1 MPAKRKDKPPAGR
14 KEKTVGATPL
24 KTARKRSSEPGS
36 VQRSKAKPGPAATP
50 PREGGDLYA
59 SLFRDSHTVMLIVD
73 PKEGRIVDANR
84 AAVRF
89 YGYPA
94 RMLKTMRIGDIN
106 LLDERSLR
114 AKMKQAARE
123 EKRHFHFRHRLA
135 GGAIRDVEVASGPIL
150 LGGRKLLY
158 SIVRDITERRK
169 SEEALRFEREQLF
182 SLFDSMET
190 LVYVADPSTHEI
202 LYVNK
207 ALQDMLGRPVVG
219 HICYR
224 EFQGLE
230 SPCPFCTNEII
241 LKQYPAPYYW
251 EYYNPKIGRHF
262 SIIDRIISWPDGRD
276 VRVEFAT
283 DITERKRAED
293 RLRASLDLLG
303 VAQHAANA
311 GVWGWDMK
319 TGKLTWSEEFYRLF
333 GLDPA
338 EEASFDAWLGVLH
351 PDDRESAMA
360 VINRAV
366 EERKPLENEYRILR
380 PGGQVRWISAL
391 GNTAYDEAGRPLSM
405 YGICIDITERK
416 RAEANLQESRNLLD
430 ATQRLARVGGWSW
443 DVARQTMTW
452 TDETYRIHGMTPG
465 IPDPGSAELIAR
477 SLGCY
482 DPEDRPVIE
491 AAFRRCA
498 DEGVPYNLEFP
509 LTTVDGRR
517 IWIQTAAQPVIDGD
531 RVVRVNGNIMD
542 ITGRRRAEEALRESE
557 ERFRAFMDNSPGI
570 AWIKDEEG
578 RHVYLSKA
586 YETRFGVKLEDWR
599 GKTDFDL
606 WPPDTA
612 RTFRENDLAVLKD
625 DRALEVT
632 EEAGA
637 QDGTRTYWW
646 NVKFPIHDAAG
657 RKYVAGFGVDI
668 TERRRAEEA
677 LRESESR
684 YRLLVENAQFAVIVT
699 SLATGLVLFANERA
713 CTLFSVPMN
722 RAIGRQ
728 AQQHW
733 VRPEDRDH
741 FVESLTKTGK
751 VTDYECALK
760 TGTGAVIWVFVSAT
774 LIDFEGQQAAFIV
787 YNDISE
793 RRRAEEAL
801 RDSLE
806 TASAMLNAATESFAL
821 LDTEGIV
828 IAANETFA
836 RRLGTTLDAVI
847 GTSAYGYLSGE
858 LAERRRERIREVIQ
872 NGYPLRF
879 TDERAGRWLENSI
892 YPIFDARGKVGRL
905 VVYAQ
910 DITDRRRSEEALKQ
924 SEALLKSIFQAAPIG
939 IGLVYNRV
947 LGWVNDQVAFMLGY
961 AVEELA
967 ERSARILY
975 ESDEEF
981 ERVGREKYVEVLQG
995 STGVI
1000 ETHWRHKDGTML
1012 DILLSSKA
1020 IDAQDLSTG
1029 VVFTALDISA
1039 RKRSE
1044 EALQRYQDELERRVL
1059 ERTSE
1064 LMVANQALI
1073 MEIEDRNRADKA
1085 LRDSERRLSDII
1097 SFLPDPTFVIDRDG
1111 RVIAWNRAME
1121 TMTGIAAKDMLG
1133 RGNYEY
1139 AVPFY
1144 GERRPLLIDM
1154 VLSGDESVAG
1164 RLARVKRRGDVLFGE
1179 SYTPR
1184 RGVRTERVYLSGTAA
1199 PLYDSQGNLVGAIE
1213 SIRDITER
1221 KRAEEELR
1229 YRDAILEVA
1238 SFAAERFLKAPS
1250 WETDIR
1256 EILARLGTVT
1266 GVSRV
1271 YVFENR
1277 TLEGGVLLTT
1287 QRYEWVAEGIEPQID
1302 NLLLQGHEMEREGFA
1317 RWAEV
1322 MRRGGHIFGAVRE
1335 FPESERELLAAQG
1348 VLSIAAVPVYLGDR
1362 WWGFIGFD
1370 DCAEERE
1377 WSDVEME
1384 ALNVV
1389 ASTLGAALS
1398 RRHTET
1404 RLTQTSERLSVV
1416 LESLPIVTFTS
1427 SGGEKEEITYITG
1440 TVEELTGFRPD
1451 EFLKNPSFFF
1461 DHVHPDDR
1469 PVVRSCHLGIGAK
1482 GMCGCEFRFRAENG
1496 SYRWFSEFCRLIRGP
1511 EGSIGHIVGI
1521 WQDVTEEKR
1530 ILQESNTRLQQVIQ
1544 AHKLASLGEI
1554 VAGVVHEI
1562 NNPNSFIAYNIP
1574 LLEEIWKL
1582 CEPVLAE
1589 HAAAN
1594 PGWGKR
1600 GVSYEQLRDDMAEI
1614 INAFRIGSDRIT
1626 RVVSNLK
1633 DFARVEEGSQ
1643 ARPVSVN
1650 DVVEKTLMIVGGQ
1663 IRRSVS
1669 RLDLDLGG
1677 GLPHVQGHF
1686 QKLEQ
1691 VLANLLVNAHQS
1703 ISDKEKGRIRIS
1715 TRHLERLGAVI
1726 ISIEDSGHG
1735 MTRSVLD
1742 RLFEP
1747 FFTTRRDTGGTGLG
1761 LSVSYGLIR
1770 EHQGVIGVLS
1780 RPGIGSRFTVV
1791 LPLKP
1796 GAPLNLRPVIL
1807 PLERDAERVEELQM
1821 QISGIDEGF
1830 LHWFYHCEPS
1840 VERLAEYL
1848 EQHPEVDVVLIPV
1861 QGEGLDAG
1869 RFLQTIRERHPLVT
1883 TIAWGGVEQE
1893 FTGPG
1898 GEKPDIHLKGA
1909 PDVRR
1914 LKEVLDGLTRQRF

>member
-1 MPAKRKDKPPAGR
+1 MPAKRPEKPPAGR
-14 KEKTVGATPL
+14 KRKTAGDHAEPA
-24 KTARKRSSEPGS
+24 ARKRVTARPGS
-36 VQRSKAKPGPAATP
+36 VQRSQAKAGPSPVPA
-50 PREGGDLYA
+50 REGGELYG
-59 SLFRDSHTVMLIVD
+59 SLFRDSHTIMLIID
-73 PKEGRIVDANR
+73 PGDGSIVDANR

-106 LLDERSLR
+106 LLDDGPLR

-123 EKRHFHFRHRLA
+123 EKRRFHFRHRLA

-158 SIVRDITERRK
+158 SIVHDITERRK

-182 SLFDSMET
+182 SMFDCMDA
-190 LVYVADPSTHEI
+190 LVYVSDPVTFEI
-202 LYVNK
+202 LYTNK
-207 ALQDMLGRPVVG
+207 ALDLALGRHAVG
-219 HICYR
+219 EICHR
-224 EFQGLE
+224 AFQGLE
-230 SPCPFCTNEII
+230 EPCPFCTNAII
-241 LKQYPAPYYW
+241 LESNPEPHQWEHHNPTLGRQY
-251 EYYNPKIGRHF
+251 
-262 SIIDRIISWPDGRD
+262 SIIDRIIMWPDGRE

-283 DITERKRAED
+283 DITERK
-293 RLRASLDLLG
+293 
-303 VAQHAANA
+303 
-311 GVWGWDMK
+311 K
-319 TGKLTWSEEFYRLF
+319 
-333 GLDPA
+333 
-338 EEASFDAWLGVLH
+338 
-351 PDDRESAMA
+351 
-360 VINRAV
+360 
-366 EERKPLENEYRILR
+366 
-380 PGGQVRWISAL
+380 
-391 GNTAYDEAGRPLSM
+391 
-405 YGICIDITERK
+405 
-416 RAEANLQESRNLLD
+416 
-430 ATQRLARVGGWSW
+430 
-443 DVARQTMTW
+443 
-452 TDETYRIHGMTPG
+452 
-465 IPDPGSAELIAR
+465 
-477 SLGCY
+477 
-482 DPEDRPVIE
+482 
-491 AAFRRCA
+491 
-498 DEGVPYNLEFP
+498 
-509 LTTVDGRR
+509 
-517 IWIQTAAQPVIDGD
+517 
-531 RVVRVNGNIMD
+531 
-542 ITGRRRAEEALRESE
+542 AEEALRDSE
-557 ERFRAFMDNSPGI
+557 
-570 AWIKDEEG
+570 K
-578 RHVYLSKA
+578 
-586 YETRFGVKLEDWR
+586 
-599 GKTDFDL
+599 
-606 WPPDTA
+606 
-612 RTFRENDLAVLKD
+612 
-625 DRALEVT
+625 
-632 EEAGA
+632 
-637 QDGTRTYWW
+637 
-646 NVKFPIHDAAG
+646 
-657 RKYVAGFGVDI
+657 
-668 TERRRAEEA
+668 
-677 LRESESR
+677 R
-684 YRLLVENAQFAVIVT
+684 YRLLVENAEYPVVVT
-699 SLATGLVLFANERA
+699 SLATGRILFVNERA
-713 CTLFSVPMN
+713 CRTFDVPM
-722 RAIGRQ
+722 AAAVGAQ
-728 AQQHW
+728 AGEFW
-733 VRPEDRDH
+733 VRPDDRDR
-741 FVESLTKTGK
+741 FVEDLLAAGR
-751 VTDYECALK
+751 VTEYECALRTAK
-760 TGTGAVIWVFVSAT
+760 GAVRWMLVSAS
-774 LIDFEGQQAAFIV
+774 LIEYDGQNAAFVV
-787 YNDISE
+787 YNDITE
-793 RRRAEEAL
+793 RKRAEEAL

-821 LDTEGIV
+821 IDTEGV
-828 IAANETFA
+828 VLAANETFA

-847 GTSAYGYLSGE
+847 GTCAYGYLNPG
-858 LAERRRERIREVIQ
+858 LAERRRERLREVIQ
-872 NGYPLRF
+872 SGHPLRF
-879 TDERAGRWLENSI
+879 TDEGAGRWLEQSI
-892 YPIFDARGKVGRL
+892 YPIFDSRGKVGRL
-905 VVYAQ
+905 VIYAQ

-947 LGWVNDQVAFMLGY
+947 LGWTNDQVALMLGY

-967 ERSARILY
+967 EKNARILY

-995 STGVI
+995 DTGVI
-1000 ETHWRHKDGTML
+1000 ETRWRRKDGTML

-1020 IDAQDLSTG
+1020 IDPQDLSAG
-1029 VVFTALDISA
+1029 VVFTALDITS
-1039 RKRSE
+1039 RKRGE

-1073 MEIEDRNRADKA
+1073 LEIEDRNRADKA

-1121 TMTGIAAKDMLG
+1121 TMTGISAKDMLG
-1133 RGNYEY
+1133 KGNYDY

-1144 GERRPLLIDM
+1144 GERRPLLIDQ
-1154 VLSGDESVAG
+1154 VLSPDREIEVLYA
-1164 RLARVKRRGDVLFGE
+1164 KINRRGEILFGE
-1179 SYTPR
+1179 SYIPG
-1184 RGVRTERVYLSGTAA
+1184 RGGRKERTYLSGTAA
-1199 PLYDSQGNLVGAIE
+1199 PLYDSQGHLVGAIE
-1213 SIRDITER
+1213 SIRDITAR

-1271 YVFENR
+1271 YLFENR
-1277 TLEGGVLLTT
+1277 TSEEGVLLTT
-1287 QRYEWVAEGIEPQID
+1287 QRYEWVADRVEAEID
-1302 NLLLQGHEMEREGFA
+1302 NPVLQGLAMEREGFG

-1322 MRRGGHIFGAVRE
+1322 MRNGGHIFGAVRE
-1335 FPESERELLAAQG
+1335 FPESERELLASQG
-1348 VLSIAAVPVYLGDR
+1348 VLSIAVVPVYLGDR

-1370 DCAEERE
+1370 DCTDERK

-1398 RRHTET
+1398 RRHTEM

-1451 EFLKNPSFFF
+1451 EYLKNPAFFF
-1461 DHVHPDDR
+1461 EHVHPDDR
-1469 PVVRSCHLGIGAK
+1469 SVVRSCHLGIGTK
-1482 GMCGCEFRFRAENG
+1482 GMCGCEFRFRASNG

-1574 LLEEIWKL
+1574 LLEEIWRL

-1600 GVSYEQLRDDMAEI
+1600 GVSYAELRGDMAEI
-1614 INAFRIGSDRIT
+1614 INAFRIGSDRIN

-1633 DFARVEEGSQ
+1633 DFARVEESSQ
-1643 ARPVSVN
+1643 ARPISVN

-1669 RLDLDLGG
+1669 NLDLDLDGD
-1677 GLPHVQGHF
+1677 LPPVQGHF

-1703 ISDKEKGRIRIS
+1703 ILDKEKGRIRIS
-1715 TRHLERLGAVI
+1715 TRHLKRLGAVI
-1726 ISIEDSGHG
+1726 VSIEDSGHG
-1735 MTRSVLD
+1735 MTRAVLD

-1791 LPLKP
+1791 LPLGP
-1796 GAPLNLRPVIL
+1796 GAPPNLRPLIL
-1807 PLERDAERVEELQM
+1807 PLDSDVERVEELQM
-1821 QISGIDEGF
+1821 QISGIDDGF
-1830 LHWFYHCEPS
+1830 VQWFYRNEPS
-1840 VERLAEYL
+1840 VERLTEYL
-1848 EQHPEVDVVLIPV
+1848 EQHPEVDVVLMTEPSD
-1861 QGEGLDAG
+1861 GFDCG
-1869 RFLQTIRERHPLVT
+1869 RVLQAIRERHPLIT
-1883 TIAWGGVEQE
+1883 TIAWGGMKKD

-1898 GEKPDIHLKGA
+1898 GEGPDIHVKGT
-1909 PDVRR
+1909 PDIRK
-1914 LKEVLDGLTRQRF
+1914 LKEILDGLTRQRF

>member
-1 MPAKRKDKPPAGR
+1 MPAKRP
-14 KEKTVGATPL
+14 EKTPGKKKKAAGSSPGT
-24 KTARKRSSEPGS
+24 KARKRAETPGGAQQS
-36 VQRSKAKPGPAATP
+36 DAKLGPAAAP
-50 PREGGDLYA
+50 PREGGGLYA
-59 SLFRDSHTVMLIVD
+59 SLFRDSHTVMLIID
-73 PKEGRIVDANR
+73 PKDGRIVDANR

-94 RMLKTMRIGDIN
+94 RMLKSMRISDIN
-106 LLDERSLR
+106 LLDEGPLR

-135 GGAIRDVEVASGPIL
+135 GGAVRDVEVASGPIL

-182 SLFDSMET
+182 SLFDSMDT
-190 LVYVADPSTHEI
+190 LVYVSDPVSYEI
-202 LYVNK
+202 LFTNK
-207 ALQDMLGRPVVG
+207 TLDRALGRRVVG
-219 HICYR
+219 EICHR
-224 EFQGLE
+224 AFQGLDE
-230 SPCPFCTNEII
+230 PCPFCTNRII
-241 LKQYPAPYYW
+241 LEKNPEPHQWEHHNPTLGRYY
-251 EYYNPKIGRHF
+251 
-262 SIIDRIISWPDGRD
+262 SIVDRIITWPDGRD

-283 DITERKRAED
+283 DITEQRRAETALRNSERRYRELAESLPVGIYEADLDGRLTYANRAAFEMFGYTEEDLD
-293 RLRASLDLLG
+293 RGMHYLQ
-303 VAQHAANA
+303 VI
-311 GVWGWDMK
+311 VP
-319 TGKLTWSEEFYRLF
+319 EER
-333 GLDPA
+333 D
-338 EEASFDAWLGVLH
+338 EAVRRS
-351 PDDRESAMA
+351 MA
-360 VINRAV
+360 VR
-366 EERKPLENEYRILR
+366 E
-380 PGGQVRWISAL
+380 
-391 GNTAYDEAGRPLSM
+391 GRPLEK
-405 YGICIDITERK
+405 TEYTFLRK
-416 RAEANLQESRNLLD
+416 DSTRFTGQLEA
-430 ATQRLARVGGWSW
+430 
-443 DVARQTMTW
+443 
-452 TDETYRIHGMTPG
+452 
-465 IPDPGSAELIAR
+465 
-477 SLGCY
+477 
-482 DPEDRPVIE
+482 RPVI
-491 AAFRRCA
+491 R
-498 DEGVPYNLEFP
+498 EGV
-509 LTTVDGRR
+509 V
-517 IWIQTAAQPVIDGD
+517 TASTG
-531 RVVRVNGNIMD
+531 VV
-542 ITGRRRAEEALRESE
+542 S
-557 ERFRAFMDNSPGI
+557 
-570 AWIKDEEG
+570 
-578 RHVYLSKA
+578 
-586 YETRFGVKLEDWR
+586 
-599 GKTDFDL
+599 
-606 WPPDTA
+606 
-612 RTFRENDLAVLKD
+612 
-625 DRALEVT
+625 
-632 EEAGA
+632 
-637 QDGTRTYWW
+637 
-646 NVKFPIHDAAG
+646 
-657 RKYVAGFGVDI
+657 
-668 TERRRAEEA
+668 
-677 LRESESR
+677 
-684 YRLLVENAQFAVIVT
+684 
-699 SLATGLVLFANERA
+699 
-713 CTLFSVPMN
+713 
-722 RAIGRQ
+722 
-728 AQQHW
+728 
-733 VRPEDRDH
+733 
-741 FVESLTKTGK
+741 
-751 VTDYECALK
+751 
-760 TGTGAVIWVFVSAT
+760 
-774 LIDFEGQQAAFIV
+774 
-787 YNDISE
+787 DISD
-793 RRRAEEAL
+793 RKRAEEAL

-821 LDTEGIV
+821 VDTEGIV
-828 IAANETFA
+828 LAANETFA
-836 RRLGTTLDAVI
+836 RRLGTTLDAII
-847 GTSAYGYLSGE
+847 GTSAYGYLSPE
-858 LAERRRERIREVIQ
+858 LADRRRERLGEVIR
-872 NGYPLRF
+872 NGHPLRF
-879 TDERAGRWLENSI
+879 TDERAGRWFEQSI
-892 YPIFDARGKVGRL
+892 YPIFDSRGKVGRL
-905 VVYAQ
+905 VIYAQ

-947 LGWVNDQVAFMLGY
+947 LGWTNDQVALMLGY

-967 ERSARILY
+967 EKSARVLY

-981 ERVGREKYVEVLQG
+981 ERVGLEKYVEVLQG
-995 STGVI
+995 GPGGI
-1000 ETHWRHKDGTML
+1000 ETRWRCKDGPML

-1020 IDAQDLSTG
+1020 IDPRDLSAG
-1029 VVFTALDISA
+1029 IVFTALDITA

-1073 MEIEDRNRADKA
+1073 LEIEDRNRADKA

-1097 SFLPDPTFVIDRDG
+1097 SFLPDPTFVIDGDG

-1133 RGNYEY
+1133 KGNYEY
-1139 AVPFY
+1139 AVPLY
-1144 GERRPLLIDM
+1144 GERRPMLIDM
-1154 VLSGDESVAG
+1154 VLTGDESGAG
-1164 RLARVKRRGDVLFGE
+1164 RHARVRRRGDVLFGE
-1179 SYTPR
+1179 SYIPR

-1277 TLEGGVLLTT
+1277 TSEEGALLTT
-1287 QRYEWVAEGIEPQID
+1287 QRYEWVAEGIEAQID
-1302 NLLLQGHEMEREGFA
+1302 NPILRDLAMDRDGFA
-1317 RWAEV
+1317 RWVEV
-1322 MRRGGHIFGAVRE
+1322 MRRGGHIFGTVRE
-1335 FPESERELLAAQG
+1335 FPESERGILQSQS

-1370 DCAEERE
+1370 DCAEERA

-1389 ASTLGAALS
+1389 ASTLSAALS

-1451 EFLKNPSFFF
+1451 EFLKNPAFFF

-1482 GMCGCEFRFRAENG
+1482 GMCGCEFRFRAANG
-1496 SYRWFSEFCRLIRGP
+1496 SYRWFSEFCRLVRGP

-1521 WQDVTEEKR
+1521 WQDVSEEKR

-1600 GVSYEQLRDDMAEI
+1600 GVSFEELRGDMAEI

-1669 RLDLDLGG
+1669 KLDLDLDGD
-1677 GLPHVQGHF
+1677 LPHVQGHF

-1715 TRHLERLGAVI
+1715 TRRLERLGAVI
-1726 ISIEDSGHG
+1726 VSIEDSGHG

-1780 RPGIGSRFTVV
+1780 RPGIGSRFTVA
-1791 LPLKP
+1791 LPLSP
-1796 GAPLNLRPVIL
+1796 GAPLNLRPLIL
-1807 PLERDAERVEELQM
+1807 PLEADMERVEELQM
-1821 QISGIDEGF
+1821 QISGIDDGF
-1830 LHWFYHCEPS
+1830 PHWFYRHEPS

-1848 EQHPEVDVVLIPV
+1848 EQHPEVDVVLMTAPQAGV
-1861 QGEGLDAG
+1861 DAG
-1869 RFLQTIRERHPLVT
+1869 RFLQVIRERHPLVT
-1883 TIAWGGVEQE
+1883 TIAWGGAEQD

-1909 PDVRR
+1909 QDIRK